1 MIVVISD
8 IHLGADP
15 AYAEIHDNLDTLE
28 VFLEKIRESRN
39 VKELVIGG
47 DLLDEWY
54 IPATTDTYDG
64 GNQADF
70 VSRIAAANRGVIDKF
85 NQIISERKILV
96 SYVPGNH
103 DMAISAE
110 NINLI
115 LPGLNQVRDAA
126 GVGTYSP
133 AGHPEIAIEH
143 GHRYNIIAAPDPV
156 SNQGIAHGT
165 ILPPGYFFTRLAV
178 LHFLQGC
185 MQSTDAIKQVTP
197 DISSNESQKLLYGY
211 WQSWAWWLNMLPIDN
226 HFNEKMIATN
236 VDGFSG
242 NFSVDDLIPYQDTP
256 GGEIKVRLYDGIQ
269 DTWAERCL
277 RNSVD
282 VPIPT
287 ADAFKY
293 ASESAA
299 GTDIMAEIQYF
310 SNPHST
316 KRIVI
321 FGHTHVAKILKH
333 TNYGGL
339 ESIYANSGTWVD
351 ENPNGTKL
359 DFIVITPQDDRADSK
374 TRVSLYNFSKEQ
386 ENMVIEESVKL

>member
-1 MIVVISD
+1 
-8 IHLGADP
+8 
-15 AYAEIHDNLDTLE
+15 
-28 VFLEKIRESRN
+28 
-39 VKELVIGG
+39 
-47 DLLDEWY
+47 
-54 IPATTDTYDG
+54 
-64 GNQADF
+64 
-70 VSRIAAANRGVIDKF
+70 
-85 NQIISERKILV
+85 
-96 SYVPGNH
+96 
-103 DMAISAE
+103 
-110 NINLI
+110 
-115 LPGLNQVRDAA
+115 
-126 GVGTYSP
+126 
-133 AGHPEIAIEH
+133 
-143 GHRYNIIAAPDPV
+143 
-156 SNQGIAHGT
+156 
-165 ILPPGYFFTRLAV
+165 
-178 LHFLQGC
+178 

-226 HFNEKMIATN
+226 HFNEKMIA
-236 VDGFSG
+236 
-242 NFSVDDLIPYQDTP
+242 TP